1 MTDLPESEK
10 LAERLARMQP
20 QDPKPKR
27 RGVNPYALSAITAV
41 TGLGAGVW
49 LALSAPEAP
58 ESAPPIA
65 TASVS
70 DFQQD
75 GIGTDGFT
83 IARPKPDLTI
93 KPDHSAEERLKL
105 EIVDLQAQIAAL
117 KANPVTVPD
126 EAKLQ
131 ELSAKIAK
139 LEEDARNEAAARA
152 ELERDNIRLQTEL
165 DTAKLVQGDSEA
177 EARRAREEELA
188 RRRQEAKALSAAQIN
203 SDMVAL
209 RNESSGGS
217 GGDAG
222 ASGATGA
229 DAFRR
234 AGAKTS
240 AITQAEV
247 IANPAHTIV
256 QGTVIEAALET
267 AINTDLAGNVSA
279 IVSRDVWSF
288 DMTRVLVPR
297 GSKLF
302 GRYDSD
308 VSPGQRRVLIAWDR
322 LITTD
327 GQTVVMAA
335 FGTDRVGRSGLP
347 GRVRTHFLE
356 RFGSAALISVIGAVP
371 ALAAAKYAS
380 NEVTSDTAKDVG
392 TDLGN
397 AVGDAMA
404 DYLNIPS
411 TISVDQ
417 GAVVMVRVDTDLE
430 FF

>member
-27 RGVNPYALSAITAV
+27 RGVNPYALSAVTAV

-58 ESAPPIA
+58 EPAPPIA

-83 IARPKPDLTI
+83 ISRPKPDLTI
-93 KPDHSAEERLKL
+93 KPDRSAEERLKL
-105 EIVDLQAQIAAL
+105 EIVDLQAQIATL
-117 KANPVTVPD
+117 KANAVTVPD

-131 ELSAKIAK
+131 ELGAKIAK

-188 RRRQEAKALSAAQIN
+188 RRRQEANALSAAQIN

-209 RNESSGGS
+209 RNESAGGS
-217 GGDAG
+217 GGDVG

-380 NEVTSDTAKDVG
+380 NEITSDTAKDVG